1 VNPRRAF
8 MAGVVGA
15 LVMSL
20 IMIWLRAVGVPLHIE
35 QQLAIALGTRIWFV
49 GFLAHLLIG
58 GAIGLAYAI
67 VFEAVLQQSGVGA
80 GVVLGAMNTIFAGFA
95 WAVIGGPGR
104 FWGGLGPEGIAALFL
119 VHMAYGAV
127 VGGLYKGEHTLV
139 YH

>member
-1 VNPRRAF
+1 

-15 LVMSL
+15 LVMSV
-20 IMIWLRAVGVPLHIE
+20 IMFWLRAVGVPLHIE
-35 QQLAIALGTRIWFV
+35 QQLAVALGTRIWLV

-58 GAIGLAYAI
+58 GAIALVYGI
-67 VFEAVLQQSGVGA
+67 VFEVIFHRSGVGA

-104 FWGGLGPEGIAALFL
+104 FWGGLGPEGVAALFL

-127 VGGLYKGEHTLV
+127 VGGLYKAQHLLV
-139 YH
+139 YD